1 MNQRLHS
8 LLAEAEAQL
17 APEDQERLAE
27 MLEAFVANNA
37 TLPDFTPEELEH
49 LRMIEAEPF
58 VAADPA
64 EVAAYFARGK

>member
-17 APEDQERLAE
+17 APEDQEDLAE
-27 MLEAFVANNA
+27 ILEQFVANRTA
-37 TLPDFTPEELEH
+37 AMTFTPEEMAHLE
-49 LRMIEAEPF
+49 LIASEPF

-64 EVAAYFARGK
+64 EVAAFFARRD